1 MPQTTLKNAVAYED
15 WIAEADGKFKWKD
28 FDENTA
34 AAMCYTS
41 GTTGDPKGVL
51 YSHRSNVL
59 HALMANNVDAL
70 GTSAAET
77 MLPVVPLF
85 HANSWGIAFSA
96 PSMGTKLV
104 MPGAKL
110 DGASVY
116 ELLDTEKV
124 THTAGVPTVWL
135 MLLNHMAA
143 GNLKLPHLKMRGVRR
158 LGDAALDDQV
168 VRRHGR
174 SACATPGA

>member
-1 MPQTTLKNAVAYED
+1 
-15 WIAEADGKFKWKD
+15 
-28 FDENTA
+28 
-34 AAMCYTS
+34 MCYTS

-59 HALMANNVDAL
+59 HALMANSKDAL
-70 GTSAAET
+70 GTIAADT

-104 MPGAKL
+104 MPGAEARRRL
-110 DGASVY
+110 GLRIAGHREGD
-116 ELLDTEKV
+116 
-124 THTAGVPTVWL
+124 HTAGVPTVWL

-143 GNLKLPHLKMRGVRR
+143 NNLKLPHLAWWSAAARR
-158 LGDAALDDQV
+158 CRA
-168 VRRHGR
+168 R
-174 SACATPGA
+174 